1 MKIKRFDQTAVRFA
15 AGPLARLP
23 VPIHAQEN
31 KPARAAT
38 RALINGEIRLWG
50 NGEEVSGGT
59 NIEPRKG
66 DHCLESEGAV
76 VEFKNIRIREL
87 P

>member
-1 MKIKRFDQTAVRFA
+1 M
-15 AGPLARLP
+15 
-23 VPIHAQEN
+23 PIHAQEN
-31 KPARAAT
+31 EPARAAT
-38 RALINGEIRLWG
+38 RAVSNGEIRLWG

-59 NIEPRKG
+59 NIEPRKSYFR
-66 DHCLESEGAV
+66 LESEGV